1 MDIDELFGCASARK
15 GAARLPGPATPG
27 GVHGAVA
34 PLSIDDLFS
43 PCARLPT
50 ATPAGPQ
57 PQRMNATR
65 LLCEQSANA
74 RASQVEV
81 VDVKAQYGMSQ
92 SAIF

>member
-50 ATPAGPQ
+50 ATPAGPHGAAGSSGAAGGRKH
-57 PQRMNATR
+57 QRRFSEDDDEIQLPCSPAEPN
-65 LLCEQSANA
+65 
-74 RASQVEV
+74 
-81 VDVKAQYGMSQ
+81 
-92 SAIF
+92 